1 MKTILTAAATLIALS
16 APAFAEG
23 DAAKGEKE
31 FKRCKACHTIDEGGA
46 NKTGPNLYG
55 VVGRA
60 PGAVAEFGYSSD
72 LLAYAE
78 NNPDLVWDAETLAGY
93 IPNPSEFI
101 GGKSKMT
108 AQRVKKME
116 DLIAYLDS
124 VDN

>member
-60 PGAVAEFGYSSD
+60 PGAVAEYGYSSD
-72 LLAYAE
+72 LLKYAE
-78 NNPDLVWDAETLAGY
+78 ENPDVVWDAETLAGY
-93 IPNPSEFI
+93 IPDPSKFI

-108 AQRVKKME
+108 KQRVKKMD

-124 VDN
+124 VDD

>member
-78 NNPDLVWDAETLAGY
+78 NNPDVVWDAETLASY
-93 IPNPSEFI
+93 IPDPSKFI